1 MIQRI
6 QSIYLLVAAVA
17 LFALMGFS
25 FFQTSESTEVAA
37 LADGDFDVH
46 DHVALLAIALVA
58 GAVLLLDIF
67 LFNNRKLQMRIA
79 QVGLLL
85 VIALVAVMGLLLW
98 QAIQAAAVA
107 VSPSVGIAMPVV
119 AIVCTWL
126 ARQRIQKDESL
137 VQSAYNR
144 LR

>member
-6 QSIYLLVAAVA
+6 QSIYLLIAAA
-17 LFALMGFS
+17 MMFALLGVS

-46 DHVALLAIALVA
+46 DHVALLALAIATGVL
-58 GAVLLLDIF
+58 LLLDIF
-67 LFNNRKLQMRIA
+67 LFNNRKLQARLA

-85 VIALVAVMGLLLW
+85 TVALIAVMGLLLW
-98 QAIQAAAVA
+98 QAIQAAAIA
-107 VSPSVGIAMPVV
+107 VSPSLGIAMPVV